1 MATVVALPNQCS
13 NINTI
18 HQLKTQLKNC
28 YHSVRQITVLVHMHG
43 IWSSTKTKHVQKLL
57 KHIQNLYDM
66 RAFIHD
72 RYLCDNQF
80 KVV

>member
-43 IWSSTKTKHVQKLL
+43 IWLSTKTKTCTKALETHSKPV
-57 KHIQNLYDM
+57 
-66 RAFIHD
+66 
-72 RYLCDNQF
+72 
-80 KVV
+80 